1 MEQLVIQKAFGKVSL
16 WILLVGTAVLGM
28 MKLLASFLS
37 PARKSEAREQ
47 VEKLEAEID
56 ARQAARAAETAA
68 RVEAVQE
75 ETGRQLA
82 ADPVDIANEI
92 IRRN

>member
-1 MEQLVIQKAFGKVSL
+1 MIQKAFGKVSL
-16 WILLVGTAVLGM
+16 WILLAGTFLLGA

-37 PARKSEAREQ
+37 PARKSEVKEQ
-47 VEKLEAEID
+47 IEKLEAEIA
-56 ARQAARAAETAA
+56 ARQEARAVETTA

-82 ADPVDIANEI
+82 ADPVDMANEI